1 MEWNVTE
8 YADAMDEFLLKMKHV
23 PSPKHPGMREAVA
36 RLARLLRIVKMQ
48 VTLYEN
54 IEHEKSGQGNL
65 SVFYQMGETDQ
76 TRVCVK
82 REIIENGNVMVYKAF
97 QGMGD
102 APWTEVEREKI
113 DLLLYMLF
121 VFNGRSR
128 AMQMLSYL
136 TFHDREFGTYNIAYF
151 LKTAGIYIRNQCIGN
166 FTACYF
172 NFRRLSLINQL
183 IGRKCGTAAMQKFI
197 KGLEDLFVHDEF
209 IARIGGD
216 NFLALFR
223 TEKLQQVKDYL
234 TEQNIVYNDQ
244 TGERITVSA
253 AAGFYTI
260 PEDITQPT
268 QIMDYVSIAMN
279 IAKNVQH
286 VQFLSYDDSLM
297 MQLKNKEVVEA
308 MFLDAI
314 AREEF
319 VVYYQPKVR
328 LREYVLAGAEALC
341 RWNHNG
347 EMIPPDRFIPILEQS
362 NAICKLDFYMLEH
375 VCRDIRQWLDEGR
388 EVVKISVN
396 LSRRHMG
403 DSDLLGNILSIIDKY
418 KVPHQ
423 YIEIELTETTTDV
436 AFNDLKSIVFG
447 LQKQGISTSVDDF
460 GVGYSSLNLI
470 KELPWNVIKIDK
482 SFLEYHEGNRGN
494 YIMLKQVIAMAQEL
508 GMEVIVEGVETVEH
522 IRMLKENN
530 CYLAQGFYFDRPLP
544 KEIFV
549 ERIGMQGHGK

>member
-1 MEWNVTE
+1 MEWNITE

-76 TRVCVK
+76 TRACVK
-82 REIIENGNVMVYKAF
+82 REIIENGNVIIYKAF

-102 APWTEVEREKI
+102 APWTEVEREKV

-128 AMQMLSYL
+128 VMQMLSYL

-151 LKTAGIYIRNQCIGN
+151 LKTAGIYIRNHCIGD

-183 IGRKCGTAAMQKFI
+183 IGRKYGTAAMLKFI
-197 KGLEDLFVHDEF
+197 KGLEDLFEHDEF

-279 IAKNVQH
+279 AAKNVRH
-286 VQFLSYDDSLM
+286 VQFLSYDDNLM
-297 MQLKNKEVVEA
+297 MQMKNKEVVEA

-341 RWNHNG
+341 RWKHNG
-347 EMIPPDRFIPILEQS
+347 EMMPPSRFIPILEQS
-362 NAICKLDFYMLEH
+362 KAICKLDFYMLEH

-388 EVVKISVN
+388 KVVKISVN

-403 DSDLLGNILSIIDKY
+403 DPELLGNIISIIDKY

-530 CYLAQGFYFDRPLP
+530 CYLAQGFYFDKPLP
-544 KEIFV
+544 KERFV